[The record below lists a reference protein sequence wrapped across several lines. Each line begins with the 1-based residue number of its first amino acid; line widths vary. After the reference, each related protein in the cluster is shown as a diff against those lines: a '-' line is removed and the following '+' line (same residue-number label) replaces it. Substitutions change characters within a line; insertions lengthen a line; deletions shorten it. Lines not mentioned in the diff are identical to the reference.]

1 MNWQS
6 KSLVWHGKVIRM
18 MYKNPRESSLGW
30 SDAVL
35 ENLHHL
41 ERSLS
46 ALPFVHCSGASP
58 LLYPL
63 G

>member
-1 MNWQS
+1 MSWQS
-6 KSLVWHGKVIRM
+6 KSPVWHGKVIRM

-30 SDAVL
+30 SDATKKL
-35 ENLHHL
+35 CHL
-41 ERSLS
+41 ERALS
-46 ALPFVHCSGASP
+46 ALPCVQLGASS